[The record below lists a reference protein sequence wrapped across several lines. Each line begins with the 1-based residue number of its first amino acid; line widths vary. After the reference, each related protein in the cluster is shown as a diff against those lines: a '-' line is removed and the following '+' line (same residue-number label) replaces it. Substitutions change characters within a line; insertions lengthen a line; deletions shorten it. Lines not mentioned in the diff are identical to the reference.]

1 MFIASRSK
9 HKICGSGLARESG
22 GSADISVESTAVFAS
37 KSNRRTAAPTWIAG
51 ILLLTATL
59 LLSACTSRAPLP
71 EKIPDLPLPM
81 QLHIQRLQDDK
92 RQDWVL
98 VIQREEPG
106 IRWSMMD
113 LLGIPQARQKLID
126 KTWESDGFLPP
137 NPEARE
143 LFAALLF
150 ALTPKDELATN
161 YPTAWQHGT
170 QRSLPERWDIR
181 YAQLQ
186 NFELKFPKGPTY
198 QVTPLSGEAP

>member
-1 MFIASRSK
+1 MLITRRLEYPTCRSE
-9 HKICGSGLARESG
+9 LARDSG
-22 GSADISVESTAVFAS
+22 GSANMDTECIAAFAS
-37 KSNRRTAAPTWIAG
+37 KLAPTGVTGALRF
-51 ILLLTATL
+51 LLLAATL
-59 LLSACTSRAPLP
+59 LLSACAGRAPLP
-71 EKIPDLPLPM
+71 EQNPDLPLPL
-81 QLHIQRLQDDK
+81 QLHIQLLQPDD

-98 VIQREEPG
+98 VIQREEVG

-126 KTWESDGFLPP
+126 KTWKSDGFLPP

-161 YPTAWQHGT
+161 YPGAWQHGR

-181 YAQLQ
+181 YAQPQ
-186 NFELKFPKGPTY
+186 NFELKLANGSTY
-198 QVTPLSGEAP
+198 QVTPLSGETP